1 MIIAVSKLISCPQLK
16 KLGQMLILLGLFILG
31 LLASSAEASPTVKED
46 ASFAKI
52 VISSTSYSRAKAA
65 PSKSTYQSL
74 PEIAK
79 RTMYRHF
86 GMPLPEAAAGELK
99 HGSASTLRRP
109 ALSLDADCFN
119 SLKVEAKFMQPAA
132 VFVTLSKNG
141 KTRACWGSVYPRE
154 ANIARETV
162 LATLGALS
170 KEYRF
175 KPIRKNELKDL
186 KIQVTVI
193 RSLEAVSNVKQINP
207 YKDGLMV
214 RSGGRSGVILPG
226 EATDAY
232 YEFVLARLKAG
243 IQPKDPC
250 QIYKIRADIYD

>member
-1 MIIAVSKLISCPQLK
+1 M
-16 KLGQMLILLGLFILG
+16 
-31 LLASSAEASPTVKED
+31 ASPLHIETQ
-46 ASFAKI
+46 
-52 VISSTSYSRAKAA
+52 
-65 PSKSTYQSL
+65 SKSDRKESQTSSGSDRKESQTSSGSDLKQSQTDS
-74 PEIAK
+74 K
-79 RTMYRHF
+79 SDQ
-86 GMPLPEAAAGELK
+86 K
-99 HGSASTLRRP
+99 KSD
-109 ALSLDADCFN
+109 LDDWFN
-119 SLKVEAKFMQPAA
+119 TLKVEPKFLHPAG
-132 VFVTLSKNG
+132 VFVTLSKSG

-154 ANIARETV
+154 GNIARETV
-162 LATLGALS
+162 VATLGALT

-175 KPIRKNELKDL
+175 KPVRKSELKDL

-193 RSLEAVSNVKQINP
+193 SSLEAANNVKEINP
-207 YKDGLMV
+207 YKDGVMV